1 MSTPCPQPIR
11 RWRAAVTSEAAGAR
25 WASVDVLRGIAV
37 AAMLLVNNPGD
48 WAHVWAPLRHA
59 AWHGFTPT
67 DFVFPLFLFVVGV
80 SLTLGFEPALE
91 RGASVPPLQRAL
103 LTRAL
108 RILLL
113 GLGLHAAAWWLL
125 DTRAFRPMGVL
136 QRIGLCLAVAGLVAL
151 HARARGQWLAIVALL
166 LGWWALLAGDVAKAS
181 NVADRIDTLLLGRF
195 AYQFDAATGHAHDPE
210 GVLSTLGALATTLL
224 GLRAGAW
231 LRRNRRATLWL
242 AGAACTALGG
252 AWSLMLPLN
261 KALWTPSLALFTA
274 GLGMLALATAH
285 AAIDRHGA
293 PALGRRFGVHALAV
307 YAGAWLMSCVLG
319 AWPAAQVATRQAL
332 ETLAPLVGPEAASF
346 AYALLFTAFWWL
358 VARLLDAR
366 GWRLKL

>member
-1 MSTPCPQPIR
+1 M
-11 RWRAAVTSEAAGAR
+11 
-25 WASVDVLRGIAV
+25 LRGLAV

-59 AWHGFTPT
+59 EWHGFTLT

-80 SLTLGFEPALE
+80 SLALGLEPALE
-91 RGASVPPLQRAL
+91 RGVSVPSLQRAL

-108 RILLL
+108 RIVLL
-113 GLGLHAAAWWLL
+113 GLALHAAAWWLL

-136 QRIGLCLAVAGLVAL
+136 QRIGLCVAAAGLFAL
-151 HARARGQWLAIVALL
+151 HARARGQWLAIGALL
-166 LGWWALLAGDVAKAS
+166 LGWAALLAGDVAKAT
-181 NVADRIDTLLLGRF
+181 NIADRADALLLGRF
-195 AYQFDAATGHAHDPE
+195 AYQFDITTGRAHDPE

-231 LRRNRRATLWL
+231 LRRNQRATLWL
-242 AGAACTALGG
+242 AGAACAALGG
-252 AWSLMLPLN
+252 AWSLVLPLN
-261 KALWTPSLALFTA
+261 KALWTPSFALLTA
-274 GLGMLALATAH
+274 GLGMLALAAAH
-285 AAIDRHGA
+285 AAIDRHGL
-293 PALGRRFGVHALAV
+293 PALGRHFGVHALSV

-319 AWPAAQVATRQAL
+319 AWPAAQTATRQAL
-332 ETLAPLVGPEAASF
+332 DALGPLVGPEAASF

-358 VARLLDAR
+358 VARGLDAR